1 MLGDH
6 ASLDRLFGEGSMRI
20 SAFVLAALLSPLPA
34 GGQDFEHDLRAQI
47 EAYTNSRPERAF
59 QVEVPPDA
67 PVPIPD
73 SARENLRFGF
83 QKRMALSGHGV
94 LFDIDGNRVELSDE
108 EAFALQEELLAAL
121 REDQGIAEKLPEG
134 AAERLAG
141 LAREFASLAADEQ
154 DILRRAALRHL
165 EIRARAWRLEDQ
177 VRGDYLWRA
186 DYILNAHIVRD
197 RDLPVLVANEEL
209 LELLKVLID
218 RILGRTA
225 YMGDCDRGGV
235 PVPPDFATAGSLW
248 THQGNLITNMA
259 DPGGAAQVWTW
270 AHSGR
275 RGACVA
281 LPRGTGAGN
290 DVAGIICQGAASG
303 NACFWDNLDR
313 ATGDRIPWA
322 GATLV
327 IKELQDGT
335 MLAQNCTG
343 CHRGNNVYL
352 LAPDDPTWCR
362 LLRGGKPGV
371 SCAAP
376 GGASAGNLTLH
387 VEGAVNLIH
396 QPGTSLHHASY
407 FPMSGTPARPTWT
420 NTATASASCGG
431 ICHLDSVGS
440 FTLPAMPPA
449 CGTRCY

>member
-1 MLGDH
+1 LI
-6 ASLDRLFGEGSMRI
+6 RYFGEGSVRI
-20 SAFVLAALLSPLPA
+20 SVLVLAALLLPLPA
-34 GGQDFEHDLRAQI
+34 DGQDFEHDLLAQI

-73 SARENLRFGF
+73 SARQTLRFDF

-108 EAFALQEELLAAL
+108 EAFALQEELLAAV
-121 REDQGIAEKLPEG
+121 REDQSIAEKLPEG

-141 LAREFASLAADEQ
+141 LAREFESLAAEERN
-154 DILRRAALRHL
+154 ILRRAALRHL
-165 EIRARAWRLEDQ
+165 EIRARAWRLKDE
-177 VRGDYLWRA
+177 VRSGYLWRA

-209 LELLKVLID
+209 LERFKELID
-218 RILGRTA
+218 LILGRTA

-235 PVPPDFATAGSLW
+235 PVPPDFATTGSLW
-248 THQGNLITNMA
+248 THQGNLTTNMLR
-259 DPGGAAQVWTW
+259 PGDAAQVWTW
-270 AHSGR
+270 ADPGR

-281 LPRGTGAGN
+281 LPRDTGAPGSM
-290 DVAGIICQGAASG
+290 DVAGFICQGAASG
-303 NACFWDNLDR
+303 NACFWDNLAP
-313 ATGDRIPWA
+313 ATGDRIDWA

-335 MLAQNCTG
+335 MLAENCTA

-352 LAPDDPTWCR
+352 LAPEDPTWCR
-362 LLRGGKPGV
+362 LLRGGKTGA
-371 SCAAP
+371 SCTAP
-376 GGASAGNLTLH
+376 DGASAGNLTLQ

-407 FPMSGTPARPTWT
+407 FPMTGTPARPGWT

-431 ICHLDSVGS
+431 ICHLNSLGG
-440 FTLPAMPPA
+440 FTMPPMPPA